1 MEVSLNALPC
11 AAIAGVSQTSEHNRV
26 FVDVVIDGPDQ
37 YQLPAALLFDTG
49 CSIDFVISKYKAEQL
64 RMQPDEPQVYRT
76 ISLAGG
82 KTTTAIRC
90 DA

>member
-1 MEVSLNALPC
+1 M
-11 AAIAGVSQTSEHNRV
+11 

-82 KTTTAIRC
+82 KTITAIRC